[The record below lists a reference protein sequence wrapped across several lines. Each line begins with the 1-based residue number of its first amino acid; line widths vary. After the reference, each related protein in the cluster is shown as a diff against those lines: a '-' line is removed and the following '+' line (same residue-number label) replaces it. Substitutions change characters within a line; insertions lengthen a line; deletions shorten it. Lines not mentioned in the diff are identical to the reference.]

1 MKDYTSYLD
10 NTNVKTFLAL
20 IRYTEGA
27 NYNTLFGGETFND
40 YIDHPRR
47 KITKRLGGKMLTSS
61 AAGAYQFL
69 ESTWND
75 CAGTLSLP
83 DFTPRSQDIAAVF
96 LIDRRGALTS
106 VLSGDWKD
114 AIYGCNKEWASL
126 PGSPYGQ
133 PTKSLSVCLLYIESL
148 LKGGVGSTQSTF
160 PETKTT
166 GETNMA
172 PFLAAAI
179 PILMEA
185 APDLIRVFGKGE
197 QSEKNAIV
205 AEKVADIAK
214 KVTGEFNIEA
224 ATQTIQANPEY
235 TNKFKDAIQN
245 EWYELVEAGGGGI
258 AAARVANDS
267 YLKPE
272 AKDFWKAPAFW
283 VSNIL
288 MSMVFMLLVDVF
300 YVHPERYDGNLQ
312 VQVVTALLLIIGM
325 VSSYWLGT
333 SASSQRK
340 TELMNK

>member
-1 MKDYTSYLD
+1 MKDFTIYLD
-10 NTNVKTFLAL
+10 NSNVKAFLSL

-27 NYNTLFGGETFND
+27 NYNTLFGGDVFYD
-40 YIDHPRR
+40 YKDHPRI
-47 KITKRLGGKMLTSS
+47 KITKSLGGRPITST

-69 ESTWND
+69 SRTWD
-75 CAGTLSLP
+75 GCAKALSLP
-83 DFTPRSQDIAAVF
+83 DFTPQSQDLAALYLV
-96 LIDRRGALTS
+96 DRRGALNS
-106 VLSGDWKD
+106 VLTGNFKD

-133 PTKSLSVCLLYIESL
+133 PTKTLPVCLAYIDSV
-148 LKGGVGSTQSTF
+148 LKGGVGSTQQTF
-160 PETKTT
+160 PETKST

-197 QSEKNAIV
+197 QSEKNAV
-205 AEKVADIAK
+205 AAEKVAAIAK
-214 KVTGEFNIEA
+214 QVTGEFTIEA
-224 ATQTIQANPEY
+224 ATQTIQSNPEY
-235 TNKFKDAIQN
+235 TNKFKDAIQS

-258 AAARVANDS
+258 AAARVANDA
-267 YLKPE
+267 YLKPD

-283 VSNIL
+283 VSNTL